1 MYQNFTQLGHRT
13 GRILMNDDEI
23 NTIDEYLSDQFSMLD
38 RLLLQITNTLER
50 GRDDIYSIAQES
62 NEQVQRLESELHHII
77 LESNRVVAQRQEQEE
92 KERLAQLHW
101 MNISRNS
108 GAHSEKD
115 LPKAYETVQK
125 IQLGLMDLRQAE
137 MQLHQLGVQ
146 LSQQLEE
153 IRAIKKKADTFM
165 NSTGMALKSLHSNM
179 ETISYT
185 QGEQINTQQL
195 ALWILQSQETE
206 RRKIARELHDGP
218 AQMMASILMRLDFI
232 KQNFHNDISDTNDQ
246 LDDIKKMS
254 RDSLDEIRRIMFDL
268 KPAPIREAEF
278 YYTMRDYFREF
289 QAKYNF
295 EIDFSMSGEKK
306 KYDLAMESAL
316 FRLVQEAITNI
327 RKHAGIKKALI
338 TMDDNGKTLT
348 VVIKDEGRGF
358 NTELLPGRD
367 SYGIPGMKERVQLLD
382 GDMVINSHPGQGT
395 QIIIRVPLKGE
406 AENG

>member
-1 MYQNFTQLGHRT
+1 MYKNFTQLGHRT

-23 NTIDEYLSDQFSMLD
+23 NTIDEYLRDQCNMLD
-38 RLLLQITNTLER
+38 RLLLQIINTLER

-62 NEQVQRLESELHHII
+62 DEKVQRLESELHNVI

-92 KERLAQLHW
+92 KERLAQLHL
-101 MNISRNS
+101 MNISPNS

-115 LPKAYETVQK
+115 LSKANETIQE
-125 IQLGLMDLRQAE
+125 IQLRLMDLRQAE
-137 MQLHQLGVQ
+137 IQLHQLGVQ

-153 IRAIKKKADTFM
+153 IRAIKQKADTFM
-165 NSTGMALKSLHSNM
+165 NSTGMALKSLHSNL

-185 QGEQINTQQL
+185 QGEQINTKQL

-232 KQNFHNDISDTNDQ
+232 KQNFIDISDTNGQ
-246 LDDIKKMS
+246 LDDIQKMS

-268 KPAPIREAEF
+268 KPAPIHEAEF

-295 EIDFSMSGEKK
+295 EIDFSMLGEKK
-306 KYDLAMESAL
+306 KYDLALESAL
-316 FRLVQEAITNI
+316 FRLLQEAITNI